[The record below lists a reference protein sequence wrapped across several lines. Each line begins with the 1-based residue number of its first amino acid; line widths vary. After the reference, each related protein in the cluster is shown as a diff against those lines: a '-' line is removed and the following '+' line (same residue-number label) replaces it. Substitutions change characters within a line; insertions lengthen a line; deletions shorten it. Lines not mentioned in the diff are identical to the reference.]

1 MPVYA
6 YKAFTSSGSTV
17 TGELAAHSPEELRHL
32 LAGKGMMLQN
42 ARQVRWRGGNL
53 LPQKSVKGEELLLFN
68 QEFIALIRAGIP
80 IPSIL
85 EMLEQRPGQPVL
97 QRVIARVRDEIQKG
111 APLSQACADH
121 PEVFD
126 SLYLTSL
133 KMGEQS
139 GQLARALQRYQQY
152 LQLRLDIQKKVRQAL
167 AYPIFLLITL
177 VVALLILFTFVLPRF
192 VSIYTD
198 FDAALPLPT
207 QVLMHVVDHLYLYLP
222 IALAVVVAGT
232 LGYRI
237 WVRSDRGRLQRDS
250 LWLRLPIMR
259 QVIRM
264 HVAGQVSRMLSTL
277 LGGGMPLVEALAST
291 AESVDN
297 RVYSLGLWQVRQ
309 QVTEGEPLNEAMAQ
323 LDLFEPTTVKII
335 QAGETAGNLDQMLGE
350 VADYQES
357 ILEHRLSRLMA
368 LIEPALL
375 LIMLIFIGGIIIAMY
390 LPIFSLA
397 EVIK

>member
-1 MPVYA
+1 
-6 YKAFTSSGSTV
+6 
-17 TGELAAHSPEELRHL
+17 
-32 LAGKGMMLQN
+32 
-42 ARQVRWRGGNL
+42 
-53 LPQKSVKGEELLLFN
+53 
-68 QEFIALIRAGIP
+68 
-80 IPSIL
+80 
-85 EMLEQRPGQPVL
+85 
-97 QRVIARVRDEIQKG
+97 
-111 APLSQACADH
+111 
-121 PEVFD
+121 
-126 SLYLTSL
+126 
-133 KMGEQS
+133 
-139 GQLARALQRYQQY
+139 
-152 LQLRLDIQKKVRQAL
+152 
-167 AYPIFLLITL
+167 
-177 VVALLILFTFVLPRF
+177 
-192 VSIYTD
+192 
-198 FDAALPLPT
+198 
-207 QVLMHVVDHLYLYLP
+207 
-222 IALAVVVAGT
+222 
-232 LGYRI
+232 
-237 WVRSDRGRLQRDS
+237 
-250 LWLRLPIMR
+250 
-259 QVIRM
+259 M